1 MKRKRINHAPKSAPS
16 PLGLSAEL
24 WLTAGG
30 HDLGGPG
37 RIALLAAIDSHGSIT
52 QAAKAV
58 GMSYKAAWEAVAT
71 MGNLAGEPLVSGA
84 AGGHGG
90 GSTHLTPL
98 GARLVVRFYILAG
111 LHQRYLKLLSAEG
124 VDLDADV
131 SLLRT
136 LNLRTSA
143 RNQFMGTVHALR
155 QGAVN
160 DEVELK
166 LAGGTTTLV
175 ALVTRE
181 STAVM
186 QLKVG
191 MTAFALIKSSSV
203 LIAAEMAGARLSARN
218 QLAGEVQQVTHG
230 AVNSEVVLRIDG
242 GHTLAATITRTSAET
257 LQLTP
262 GSAATALFK
271 ASSVIVGVPA

>member
-1 MKRKRINHAPKSAPS
+1 MKRRRIAHAPESMPS

-30 HDLGGPG
+30 QDLGGPG
-37 RIALLAAIDSHGSIT
+37 RIGLLAAIDAHGSLT
-52 QAAKAV
+52 RAAKAV

-84 AGGHGG
+84 AGGRGG
-90 GSTHLTPL
+90 GSTRLTPL
-98 GARLVVRFYILAG
+98 GARLVARFETLAD
-111 LHQRYLKLLSAEG
+111 LHQRYLKLLTTEG
-124 VDLDADV
+124 VDLDTDV

-143 RNQFMGTVHALR
+143 RNQFMGTVRALR
-155 QGAVN
+155 QGSVN
-160 DEVELK
+160 DEVELE
-166 LAGGTTTLV
+166 LAGGTTLV

-191 MTAFALIKSSSV
+191 MTAFALIQSSSV
-203 LIAAEMAGARLSARN
+203 LIAADLAGARLSARN
-218 QLAGEVQQVTHG
+218 QLAGTVQRMTHG
-230 AVNSEVVLRIDG
+230 AVNSEVVLQIDG
-242 GHTLAATITRTSAET
+242 GYTLAATITRTSAET
-257 LQLTP
+257 LQLAP
-262 GSAATALFK
+262 GNAATALFK